1 MESSFVGLYIVSLE
15 NNGTKFISEL
25 ENSELITSLSIDS
38 FIKVL
43 ENLKEN
49 ELEPSSKNR
58 EFITKNF
65 SSNEVAKQFK
75 NIYERI

>member
-1 MESSFVGLYIVSLE
+1 MGLYIVSLE

-25 ENSELITSLSIDS
+25 ENSELITSLRIDS

-49 ELEPSSKNR
+49 QLEPSSKNR
-58 EFITKNF
+58 EFIRKNF

-75 NIYERI
+75 NIYEII